1 MKVKVDNIL
10 LTNLSAKGG
19 AVLDDPLQL
28 FMNQLDAAQA
38 GFLQTLNLPLY
49 QQLEG
54 HLGHKECR
62 SWTLQGESSA
72 IIYPLSAPK
81 GRE

>member
-1 MKVKVDNIL
+1 MKVEVDNIL

-38 GFLQTLNLPLY
+38 GLLQTLNLPLY

-54 HLGHKECR
+54 HFGHKKCR
-62 SWTLQGESSA
+62 SWTLQGNSST
-72 IIYPLSAPK
+72 IIYLLSAPK
-81 GRE
+81 RKE